1 MVRCRRPF
9 VEIECDG
16 LRIEGGD
23 LSPFEYTDAPV
34 DIGREAVAEIV
45 VGGKDA
51 LSYEGLMADEH
62 PRAEALPSQLVRW
75 TKPSESEVLILGIN
89 ESGITVEHIGEG
101 GSTTGGTYKL
111 FDSRGG
117 GESIASIDV
126 PYIVPCSTVKSL
138 IHRIVDPLI
147 WLAID
152 FGLRCKLSHQL
163 QRVVLGCAIDDE
175 VLDMGIGLCRDAA
188 QGARDGLRSIVADGD
203 DGDMWLHHLME
214 EVRAD

>member
-9 VEIECDG
+9 VKIERNG

-23 LSPFEYTDAPV
+23 LSPFEYADAPV
-34 DIGREAVAEIV
+34 DIGREAVAQVV
-45 VGGKDA
+45 VGGEDA

-62 PRAEALPSQLVRW
+62 PRAEALPRQLVRW

-89 ESGITVEHIGEG
+89 ETGIAIKHIGEG
-101 GSTTGGTYKL
+101 GSTAGSTYQL

-117 GESIASIDV
+117 GESIASIDI

-147 WLAID
+147 WLAVD
-152 FGLRCKLSHQL
+152 FGLRCKITHQL
-163 QRVVLGCAIDDE
+163 QRVVLGCAIDDK
-175 VLDMGIGLCRDAA
+175 VLDMGIGLSRDAT
-188 QGARDGLRSIVADGD
+188 QGAGDGRRRIVADGD
-203 DGDMWLHHLME
+203 DGDVWLHHRWE
-214 EVRAD
+214 R

>member
-34 DIGREAVAEIV
+34 DIGREAVAQV
-45 VGGKDA
+45 VVRSDAA

-75 TKPSESEVLILGIN
+75 TKPSESEVLILGIY
-89 ESGITVEHIGEG
+89 ESGIAVEHIGER

-111 FDSRGG
+111 FDSRRRGKG
-117 GESIASIDV
+117 IASSEV
-126 PYIVPCSTVKSL
+126 PYIVSRSTIKSL
-138 IHRIVDPLI
+138 VHRIVDPLI
-147 WLAID
+147 WLAVD
-152 FGLRCKLSHQL
+152 FGLRSKVAHQL

-175 VLDMGIGLCRDAA
+175 VLDMGIGLCGDAA
-188 QGARDGLRSIVADGD
+188 EGTSDGLRSIV
-203 DGDMWLHHLME
+203 E
-214 EVRAD
+214 R

>member
-9 VEIECDG
+9 VEIEGNG

-34 DIGREAVAEIV
+34 NIGREAVAQVV
-45 VGGKDA
+45 VGSDAA

-62 PRAEALPSQLVRW
+62 PRAEALPVQLVWW

-89 ESGITVEHIGEG
+89 ETGITVKHIGEG
-101 GSTTGGTYKL
+101 GPTAGSTYQL

-126 PYIVPCSTVKSL
+126 PYIVPLSTIKSL
-138 IHRIVDPLI
+138 IHRIVDALI
-147 WLAID
+147 WLAVD
-152 FGLRCKLSHQL
+152 FGLRCKVAHQL
-163 QRVVLGCAIDDE
+163 ERIVFGCAIDDK
-175 VLDMGIGLCRDAA
+175 VLDMWIGLSRDAT
-188 QGARDGLRSIVADGD
+188 QGAGDGRRRIVADGD
-203 DGDMWLHHLME
+203 DGDVWLHHRWE
-214 EVRAD
+214 R

>member
-9 VEIECDG
+9 VEIESDG

-34 DIGREAVAEIV
+34 DIGREAVAQVV
-45 VGGKDA
+45 VGSDAA

-62 PRAEALPSQLVRW
+62 PRAEALPVQLVRW
-75 TKPSESEVLILGIN
+75 AKPSESEVLILGIN
-89 ESGITVEHIGEG
+89 ETGIAIKHIGEG
-101 GSTTGGTYKL
+101 VATAGSTYQL

-126 PYIVPCSTVKSL
+126 PYIVPCSMVKSL

-147 WLAID
+147 WLAVD
-152 FGLRCKLSHQL
+152 FGLRSKVTHKLE
-163 QRVVLGCAIDDE
+163 RVVLGCAIDDKI
-175 VLDMGIGLCRDAA
+175 LDMGIGLSRDAT
-188 QGARDGLRSIVADGD
+188 QGAGDGRRRIVADGD
-203 DGDMWLHHLME
+203 DGDMWLHHRWE
-214 EVRAD
+214 R